1 MPEKLETA
9 RSVFD
14 TEIAGLQQVRDSLG
28 APFLSALD
36 RLLQCLAEG
45 GKIVVTGVGKNVYI
59 GEKMAATLAS
69 TGSTAVFLNPTQAL
83 HGDLGM
89 LAPHDVLVALSYS
102 GESEEIKNLL
112 PAVHRLGNP
121 VVGLTAVPTSTLATL
136 SDFVVSIAIPREAC
150 SFGMVPT
157 TSTTATLALC
167 DAFAV
172 CLLEARGFTR
182 ENFALYHPAGAIG
195 KALLTRVAD
204 IMRKDASVALVPPTA
219 TVRDAIL
226 AMTHAKS
233 GCCCVVDADRHLH
246 GLFTDGDFRRFLAIE
261 PQGGEAGA
269 AGLDTPVSNVMTPH
283 PISVTTTQLAVDALR
298 VFEAH
303 RIDDLPVLDPDGLF
317 AGAID
322 IQDLPKFK
330 VM

>member
-1 MPEKLETA
+1 MSTDLSIA

-14 TEIAGLQQVRDSLG
+14 TEIAGLQQVRDSVG
-28 APFLSALD
+28 EDFLAALA
-36 RLLQCLAEG
+36 LLRDSLAAG
-45 GKIVVTGVGKNVYI
+45 GKIAVTGVGKNTYI

-69 TGSTAVFLNPTQAL
+69 TGSTAVFLNPVQAL

-89 LAPHDVLVALSYS
+89 LAPHDVLVAISYS
-102 GESEEIKNLL
+102 GESEEIRNLL

-121 VVGLTAVPTSTLATL
+121 VVGLTANPASTLGTL
-136 SDFVVSIAIPREAC
+136 CDRVVSIAVPREAC

-172 CLLEARGFTR
+172 CLLETRGFSK
-182 ENFALYHPAGAIG
+182 EDFAKYHPAGAIG
-195 KALLTRVAD
+195 KSLLTRVAD
-204 IMRKDASVALVPPTA
+204 IMRTGERVAQTAPDA

-226 AMTHAKS
+226 AMTRAQA
-233 GCCCVVDADRHLH
+233 GCCCVVDADRRLH
-246 GLFTDGDFRRFLAIE
+246 GIFTDGDFRRFLAGPE
-261 PQGGEAGA
+261 SHSQDAP
-269 AGLDTPVSNVMTPH
+269 LLSTPVASVMTPN
-283 PISVTTTQLAVDALR
+283 PIHVKDTQLAVDALR

-303 RIDDLPVLDPDGLF
+303 RIDDLPVLDSAGLF
-317 AGAID
+317 AGLVD